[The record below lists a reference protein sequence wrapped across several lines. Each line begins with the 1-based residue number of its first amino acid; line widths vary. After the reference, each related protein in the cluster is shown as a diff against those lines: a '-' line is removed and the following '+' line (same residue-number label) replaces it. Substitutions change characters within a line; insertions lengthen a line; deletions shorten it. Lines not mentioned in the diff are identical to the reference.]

1 MPSPNFCSGCSPIFS
16 LVWTYLT
23 VILLPYRFIFTY
35 FCLFSDERSPSQ
47 PLLTNLSGGPESVAH
62 QRTAALHRGQ
72 HLCIPLD
79 ELKPLSHKKKSNI
92 FSFTDGKHA
101 LNSITAKLYISKR
114 LDSKLSGISAHF
126 MSTKIS
132 FLALST
138 IRIVDN
144 LA

>member
-1 MPSPNFCSGCSPIFS
+1 MVATVFCNS
-16 LVWTYLT
+16 LA
-23 VILLPYRFIFTY
+23 IQIHFICFCFFT
-35 FCLFSDERSPSQ
+35 DERSPSQ

-101 LNSITAKLYISKR
+101 QKGITVKSCISKR
-114 LDSKLSGISAHF
+114 MDSK
-126 MSTKIS
+126 
-132 FLALST
+132 
-138 IRIVDN
+138 
-144 LA
+144 